1 MHAESL
7 QLCSILYDPMD
18 CSLPGS
24 SVHGILQ
31 ERILEWVAMPSS
43 RGSSRPRDR
52 TRVFCL
58 AGGFFTTEPPGKC
71 IMQPEKEIMNPFQ
84 RDVCNC
90 FTYRPLWSRWTTTKS
105 TFLAYL
111 SLLWQKNRNTNFEVR
126 GISYASLWLIGFYRY
141 GFRNKWKV
149 KNLQQDVEPLES
161 TERCF
166 QTLWPWTSCSVTQTC
181 SFKCKGLIMCIREL
195 MSEVNGGWKKS
206 RGVARLVGSARESH
220 PHRNAQ

>member
-1 MHAESL
+1 
-7 QLCSILYDPMD
+7 
-18 CSLPGS
+18 
-24 SVHGILQ
+24 
-31 ERILEWVAMPSS
+31 
-43 RGSSRPRDR
+43 
-52 TRVFCL
+52 
-58 AGGFFTTEPPGKC
+58 
-71 IMQPEKEIMNPFQ
+71 MNPFQ